1 MRTPGSVK
9 GLEELG
15 RTRLSNSFYLRDFL
29 YSEIAA
35 IHAIPNIPDDPDLAI
50 AAGTELCT
58 HLLEPLR
65 DTFGGLNIRS
75 GFRAAAL
82 NDRDIFALELHI
94 GIKVRLE
101 LPMLVV
107 AALPI
112 LIATKADQIV
122 HVRPLAN
129 GN

>member
-1 MRTPGSVK
+1 M
-9 GLEELG
+9 
-15 RTRLSNSFYLRDFL
+15 
-29 YSEIAA
+29 
-35 IHAIPNIPDDPDLAI
+35 
-50 AAGTELCT
+50 
-58 HLLEPLR
+58 
-65 DTFGGLNIRS
+65 
-75 GFRAAAL
+75 RAAAL

-129 GN
+129 RN